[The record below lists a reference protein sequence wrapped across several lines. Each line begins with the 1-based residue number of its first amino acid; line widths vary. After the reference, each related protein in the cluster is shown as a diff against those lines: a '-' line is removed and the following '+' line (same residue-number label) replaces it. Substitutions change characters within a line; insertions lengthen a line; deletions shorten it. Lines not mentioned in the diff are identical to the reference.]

1 MQQVQQGQRDLQD
14 PPEALVLPVPR
25 GVRGQP
31 ELRVQPGAREPQVR
45 RVQQELLVLP
55 ERQDLREQ
63 QEPPGAR
70 EPQVRRVAREQQV
83 LPANAV
89 RLARIYL
96 IRPITLFIHIR

>member
-45 RVQQELLVLP
+45 RV
-55 ERQDLREQ
+55 
-63 QEPPGAR
+63 
-70 EPQVRRVAREQQV
+70 AREQQV